1 MQPASACVLIK
12 LLHYCR
18 QQFKN
23 SVSRQKAPQRN
34 ETMED
39 ESLPHQFYD
48 DSEEFVNFPIRG
60 MESVV
65 ATVSGYHGSER
76 FKLIKLISQSG
87 ASYVGAMNRSTTHL
101 VCWKFEGRKYDLAKQ
116 FNMLIVNHRWVEEC
130 IKQGRRIPEQPYLL
144 QSGQEVGPLLL
155 ELPLVTEKVSLLLPY
170 QSNAHNHYKGP
181 AIDIEQGLSGHL
193 IGTRS
198 RLLSENLF
206 PELVENEE
214 QSSPS
219 STQLVRQKR
228 STTSAEPPR
237 KGRRLVKKNIVEFV
251 SSDSEQE
258 SNPISV
264 FHQYN
269 DLATPSSH
277 SDDMRD
283 KKRLRIR
290 GTSDDRSNDSGK
302 NKNDGLEDLNDVL
315 TPSDLNLHNKDA
327 PATMERT
334 LRDLCSNVNQNL
346 EGTEHIVRLRTS
358 TDLSCV
364 ICWTDFS
371 STRGVLPCGHRF
383 CFSCI
388 QSWADL
394 MASRRKISTCPL
406 CKASFVSITK
416 VADVASSDQKIYS
429 QTIPCDHSTMDIFIL
444 PDVETPSFGP
454 QFVVNAVV
462 GNLRI
467 FLLDVI
473 FARFVASTPTAWTLL
488 CCHGR
493 VFTAKIFKCFTI
505 IFIKWNQMGT
515 ASRSVFY

>member
-1 MQPASACVLIK
+1 
-12 LLHYCR
+12 
-18 QQFKN
+18 
-23 SVSRQKAPQRN
+23 
-34 ETMED
+34 MED

-48 DSEEFVNFPIRG
+48 DSEEFVNCPIRG

-101 VCWKFEGRKYDLAKQ
+101 VCWKFEGKKYDLHKQ

-130 IKQGRRIPEQPYLL
+130 IKQGRRVPEQPYLL

-155 ELPLVTEKVSLLLPY
+155 EVPLVTEKVSLLLPY
-170 QSNAHNHYKGP
+170 QSNAHNHHKGP

-206 PELVENEE
+206 PELGTSNNSSHKLDKKTVKKSLKHSSTSSRWYAELPLSRLIGVENEE

-277 SDDMRD
+277 SDDTRD

-290 GTSDDRSNDSGK
+290 GTSDDRSNDSGR
-302 NKNDGLEDLNDVL
+302 NRNDGLEDLNDVL

-334 LRDLCSNVNQNL
+334 LRDSCSNVNQNL

-429 QTIPCDHSTMDIFIL
+429 QTIPCDPSTMDIFIL

-454 QFVVNAVV
+454 QPSASPVCSECCC
-462 GNLRI
+462 REPED
-467 FLLDVI
+467 LLVRCHICQIRCIHSYCLD
-473 FARFVASTPTAWTLL
+473 PPLLPWTCIHCKDL
-488 CCHGR
+488 
-493 VFTAKIFKCFTI
+493 
-505 IFIKWNQMGT
+505 QML
-515 ASRSVFY
+515 YHHIH

>member
-1 MQPASACVLIK
+1 
-12 LLHYCR
+12 
-18 QQFKN
+18 
-23 SVSRQKAPQRN
+23 
-34 ETMED
+34 MED

-116 FNMLIVNHRWVEEC
+116 LNMLIVNHRWVEEC
-130 IKQGRRIPEQPYLL
+130 IKQGRRISEQPYLL

-206 PELVENEE
+206 PELGTSNNSSHKLDKKTVKKSLKHGSTSSRWYAELPLSRLIGVENEE

-454 QFVVNAVV
+454 QPSTSPVCSECCC
-462 GNLRI
+462 REPED
-467 FLLDVI
+467 LLVRCHICQIRCIHSYCLD
-473 FARFVASTPTAWTLL
+473 PPLLPWTCIHCKDL
-488 CCHGR
+488 
-493 VFTAKIFKCFTI
+493 
-505 IFIKWNQMGT
+505 QML
-515 ASRSVFY
+515 YHHIH